1 MGYKTMQLDKLGL
14 RNVNVTNVQKREY
27 KKERN
32 RKLRYMDIYN
42 EQPMYN
48 KYNGYAT

>member
-14 RNVNVTNVQKREY
+14 RNVNVSNVQKREH
-27 KKERN
+27 KKQRI
-32 RKLRYMDIYN
+32 RKLRYMDIY